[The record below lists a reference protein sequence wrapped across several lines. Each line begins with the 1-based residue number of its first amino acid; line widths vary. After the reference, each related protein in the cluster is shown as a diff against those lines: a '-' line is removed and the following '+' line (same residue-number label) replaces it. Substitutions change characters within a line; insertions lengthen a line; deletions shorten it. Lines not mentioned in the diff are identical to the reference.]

1 MVTFKT
7 NHLHIICHDL
17 KNMKHFWTAGIGA
30 AFKEDRSFGG
40 AAGAVLRLG
49 ELQINL
55 RVPKSV
61 EQEIEPNTVSLGYD
75 HLGLEVDDIDSACS
89 HLAAYGC
96 SIESGPTE
104 LNDRKIV
111 FLKGPE
117 DITLE
122 LIQFFL

>member
-7 NHLHIICHDL
+7 NHLHIICNDL
-17 KNMKHFWTAGIGA
+17 VNMTHFWTAGIGA
-30 AFKEDRSFGG
+30 AKKEDRSFGG

-55 RVPKSV
+55 RVPKSS
-61 EQEIEPNTVSLGYD
+61 EQAIEPNTVSLGYD

-104 LNDRKIV
+104 LDDRKIV

-117 DITLE
+117 NITLE
-122 LIQFFL
+122 LIQFFR